1 MKTIHIEVDCHVTDR
16 TAQEL
21 MDAPDICLEDN
32 IADAL
37 DITDEC
43 EYVHIIKITKLEGGD
58 NDK

>member
-1 MKTIHIEVDCHVTDR
+1 MKTIHIEVDCYVTDR

-43 EYVHIIKITKLEGGD
+43 EYVHNIKITKLEGGD